1 MRLITLKVFLIETVF
16 IALSFSFAFLTVF
29 SFVKGNTAGKIKE
42 YMRIRKIRRVTKNER
57 KKDIS
62 KNNK

>member
-1 MRLITLKVFLIETVF
+1 MRLITLKIFLIETVF
-16 IALSFSFAFLTVF
+16 IALSFSFAFLTFF

-42 YMRIRKIRRVTKNER
+42 YMKIRKIRRVTKNER

-62 KNNK
+62 KNKK